1 MRLFE
6 ILIFLITIL
15 CTCMKASAEQLV
27 VYAEDARPFVYLEND
42 KVTSP
47 TSEYIRALVTRAGYT
62 PDIRLMSW
70 SGIMH
75 TAEAN
80 QPVVFFPL
88 ARTKE
93 REAKYQWIGTIVR
106 FQDYRLYRLAK
117 RTDIVVKKLSDA
129 KKYRI
134 GAIEADAREQYLL
147 ENNFRYRKEAELTSI
162 VDNKE
167 GMRLLQV
174 GRLDLLPLSLENFN
188 ALCPPHCADYE
199 AVFNLNLNLNLD
211 LQLAANKA
219 TPHEVISRLRRAY
232 DALEKEGTRARMVT
246 TNQHAQ

>member
-1 MRLFE
+1 M
-6 ILIFLITIL
+6 
-15 CTCMKASAEQLV
+15 
-27 VYAEDARPFVYLEND
+27 
-42 KVTSP
+42 
-47 TSEYIRALVTRAGYT
+47 
-62 PDIRLMSW
+62 
-70 SGIMH
+70 
-75 TAEAN
+75 
-80 QPVVFFPL
+80 
-88 ARTKE
+88 
-93 REAKYQWIGTIVR
+93 
-106 FQDYRLYRLAK
+106 AK

-199 AVFNLNLNLNLD
+199 SVFNLNLNLD

-219 TPHEVISRLRRAY
+219 TPHDVISRLRRAY
-232 DALEKEGTRARMVT
+232 DALEKDGTRARMVT
-246 TNQHAQ
+246 TNQRAQ